1 MGRKGGRGPRGNKFV
16 GGPSR
21 RGGKGQRGM
30 HGAEDYGSPQDLRK
44 SVLRVFRQ
52 RSGKALNHKQVSGA
66 LGILNHDVRR
76 AVMALMEELAEK
88 GKLEDL
94 GRGRYVLAASEVQ
107 EQSGTE
113 GTIQISRM
121 GTGFVRM
128 PDGNEIRV
136 PKAQTGDAFWGDTV
150 EIEWWQR
157 GRRTTPRVKRV
168 TKRLREHYVVTVTL
182 VRDYGFGKPSD
193 QRIHTDFFIP
203 ARHLGGATEGDKV
216 LVTLEQWDDPRDQPM
231 GRVVQ
236 VLGQE
241 GEHEVEMH
249 AILAEFGLPYQFP
262 AEVEEA
268 A

>member
-1 MGRKGGRGPRGNKFV
+1 M
-16 GGPSR
+16 
-21 RGGKGQRGM
+21 
-30 HGAEDYGSPQDLRK
+30 
-44 SVLRVFRQ
+44 
-52 RSGKALNHKQVSGA
+52 
-66 LGILNHDVRR
+66 
-76 AVMALMEELAEK
+76 
-88 GKLEDL
+88 
-94 GRGRYVLAASEVQ
+94 
-107 EQSGTE
+107 
-113 GTIQISRM
+113 
-121 GTGFVRM
+121 
-128 PDGNEIRV
+128 

-182 VRDYGFGKPSD
+182 VRDYGLMKTSSLTSASTPTFSSE
-193 QRIHTDFFIP
+193 
-203 ARHLGGATEGDKV
+203 ARHFGGATEGDKV

-268 A
+268 AKAFAPSDPVSSPRTRS